1 MHVTQIMYDAPG
13 PIERMTDLTLAR
25 ATQVL
30 SSCKDNTWTSCCK
43 DVSACIRKEDTC
55 MLFIVRWIVSFV
67 RRYGGQRLISA
78 IEAAVKRILADRS
91 HIFELLATPVA
102 LPKREGEE
110 D

>member
-1 MHVTQIMYDAPG
+1 
-13 PIERMTDLTLAR
+13 
-25 ATQVL
+25 
-30 SSCKDNTWTSCCK
+30 
-43 DVSACIRKEDTC
+43 
-55 MLFIVRWIVSFV
+55 MLLIVRWIVSFV